1 MQLVQTA
8 GELAALVEQQKRLGK
23 IVGFVPTMGA
33 LHQGHVSLVKRA
45 QAETDFVVV
54 SIFVNPLQFGEG
66 EDFEQYPRTM
76 GVDAGLLSDLG
87 VDVLFAPSV
96 IEVYP
101 KGEDLK
107 KLSAGELG
115 NVFEGASRPG
125 HFDGMLT
132 VVNRLFNLV
141 DPDVVFFGAK
151 DAQQVALVRKMLNEQ
166 IRSGQRSPIQLVEC
180 ETIRDDHGLALSS
193 RNRYLSAEQIE
204 IARSLHAALKKA
216 SEFDSRDSA
225 LAAGRAALSPE
236 ARLDYLELVDADSFE
251 VLDSAKGRKARLII
265 AAYVGETRLIDN
277 LVIDRTS

>member
-8 GELAALVEQQKRLGK
+8 AELAAVVDGQKRMGK
-23 IVGFVPTMGA
+23 TIGFVPTMGA
-33 LHQGHVSLVKRA
+33 LHQGHASLVKRA
-45 QAETDFVVV
+45 LEETDFVVV

-66 EDFEQYPRTM
+66 EDFDKYPRTM
-76 GVDAGLLSDLG
+76 GVDAGLLSDLE

-96 IEVYP
+96 GDVYP
-101 KGEDLK
+101 KNMELK
-107 KLSAGELG
+107 KLSAGSLG
-115 NVFEGASRPG
+115 EVFEGAARPG

-132 VVNRLFNLV
+132 VVNRLFDLV

-151 DAQQVALVRKMLNEQ
+151 DAQQVALVRRMLTEQ
-166 IRSGQRSPIQLVEC
+166 ISSGQRSPIRLVEC
-180 ETIRDDHGLALSS
+180 ETVRDSLGLALSS
-193 RNRYLSAEQIE
+193 RNRYLSADEVE
-204 IARSLHAALKKA
+204 VARSLSAALRRA
-216 SEFDSRDSA
+216 SEFESRETA

-251 VLDSAKGRKARLII
+251 VLESAQGRKARLII

>member
-66 EDFEQYPRTM
+66 EDFEKYPRTM
-76 GVDAGLLSDLG
+76 GVDAGLLSDLE

-96 IEVYP
+96 SEVYP

-107 KLSAGELG
+107 KLSAGDLG

>member
-66 EDFEQYPRTM
+66 EDFEKYPRTM
-76 GVDAGLLSDLG
+76 GVDAGLLSDLE

-96 IEVYP
+96 SEVYP

>member
-8 GELAALVEQQKRLGK
+8 AELAALVDEQKRMGK
-23 IVGFVPTMGA
+23 TIGFVPTMGA
-33 LHQGHVSLVKRA
+33 LHQGHASLVKRA
-45 QAETDFVVV
+45 LEETDFVVV

-66 EDFEQYPRTM
+66 EDFDKYPRTM
-76 GVDAGLLSDLG
+76 GVDAGLLSDLE

-96 IEVYP
+96 GDIYP
-101 KGEDLK
+101 KNQEIK
-107 KLSAGELG
+107 KLSAGSLG
-115 NVFEGASRPG
+115 EVFEGAARPG

-132 VVNRLFNLV
+132 VVNRLFDLV

-151 DAQQVALVRKMLNEQ
+151 DAQQVALVRKMLSEQ
-166 IRSGQRSPIQLVEC
+166 ISAGQRSPIRLVEC
-180 ETIRDDHGLALSS
+180 ETVRDSHGLALSS
-193 RNRYLSAEQIE
+193 RNRYLSADQVEV
-204 IARSLHAALKKA
+204 ARSLSAALRRA
-216 SEFDSRDSA
+216 SEFESRETA

-251 VLDSAKGRKARLII
+251 VLESAQGTRARLII